1 MRNVTCPVTKDERRF
16 DGGQRDGHAMM
27 IPQRGRFT
35 AGAIDDDGGNQPPRS
50 RLLGM
55 KTGGAPRN
63 VIWISA
69 VRLGEL
75 HVGVRR

>member
-1 MRNVTCPVTKDERRF
+1 VRNVTCRVTKDERRF

-27 IPQRGRFT
+27 IAQRGRFT
-35 AGAIDDDGGNQPPRS
+35 AGAVDDRGGNQPPGLQLIS
-50 RLLGM
+50 V

-75 HVGVRR
+75 RVGVRR